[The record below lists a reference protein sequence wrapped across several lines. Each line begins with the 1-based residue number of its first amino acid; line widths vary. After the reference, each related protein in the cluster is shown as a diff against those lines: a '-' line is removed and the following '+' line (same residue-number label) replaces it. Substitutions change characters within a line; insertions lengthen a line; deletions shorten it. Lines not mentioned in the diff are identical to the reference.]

1 MKILGIMTFLSTLLS
16 REKCFGILWARGGL
30 GNQLFQISAL
40 SFFSKSLNFNP
51 LIYSGN
57 LLSERDFFK
66 PAYNSLLIESM
77 FSEERP
83 TITPSKTL
91 EKFLKIAYW
100 FCLRYSRN
108 CIYDEARLKSLA
120 GSKVQMHRLFFIQ
133 DYFEDQKYP
142 NFLSDEVL
150 QRLISPIAAYYHKPS
165 LRTSSPD
172 LFKVALHLR
181 LTDSHNRSDS
191 PQHLKKIKDA
201 IENLRSEKGNIQI
214 EVLSDDTILAR
225 KLANEHLAGYPYV
238 LIEENKKL
246 SAVEMLVKFSH
257 YDCILASSSTLCW
270 WSCYI
275 ATRLYPNETRVLSP
289 FPPDKQ
295 YYGFTPL

>member
-1 MKILGIMTFLSTLLS
+1 MKTLGVVTFLSTLLF
-16 REKCFGILWARGGL
+16 RKKRFGILWARGGL

-40 SFFSKSLNFNP
+40 SFFSKSLHFKP

-57 LLSERDFFK
+57 LLSKRDLFK
-66 PAYNSLLIESM
+66 PAYTSLLIESM
-77 FSEERP
+77 FHEEKP
-83 TITPSKTL
+83 TLIPSKTL

-100 FCLRYSRN
+100 FCIKYSRN
-108 CIYDEARLKSLA
+108 RIYDEAQLKFLD
-120 GSKVQMHRLFFIQ
+120 GSKVRTHRLFFIH

-142 NFLSDEVL
+142 NSLSNEVL
-150 QRLISPIAAYYHKPS
+150 QKLISPIVAYFKKAS

-181 LTDSHNRSDS
+181 LTDSHNRSDN

-201 IENLRSEKGNIQI
+201 IENLRSEKGDIQI
-214 EVLSDDTILAR
+214 EIFSDDTILAR
-225 KLANEHLAGYPYV
+225 KLANEHLDRYPYV

-246 SAVEMLVKFSH
+246 SAVEILVKFSH
-257 YDCILASSSTLCW
+257 YDCIIASSSTLCW

-275 ATRLYPNETRVLSP
+275 NSRLYPKETRILSP
-289 FPPDKQ
+289 FPLDKQ
-295 YYGFTPL
+295 YYGFAPL